1 MSRQELVGNPI
12 TSIVQNIL
20 DNNFLKQ
27 KDFPNMA
34 DLKKRIAEKLTQKVK
49 NEQETIKERNFLEEA
64 FREELEK

>member
-1 MSRQELVGNPI
+1 
-12 TSIVQNIL
+12 
-20 DNNFLKQ
+20 
-27 KDFPNMA
+27 MA